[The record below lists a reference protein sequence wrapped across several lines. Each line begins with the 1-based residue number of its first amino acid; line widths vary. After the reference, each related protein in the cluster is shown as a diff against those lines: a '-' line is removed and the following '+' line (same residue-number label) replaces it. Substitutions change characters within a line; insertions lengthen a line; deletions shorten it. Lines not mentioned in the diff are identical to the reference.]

1 MKITVAFSPH
11 RAEAL
16 PFAAD
21 TMRKH
26 EAIVL
31 EEPAN
36 PLLVGMLE
44 QEVPIDEY
52 LLEMDFEFPRFAG
65 KSCELL
71 RELYRQGKKILQ
83 VDPFMERLRE
93 IHDFFGEGGS
103 PEGIQDGASHHA
115 VYREEHKW
123 TAALLAYYQ
132 KSAGRDFD
140 EIVSAVKTF
149 ARADASRGRLRDRL
163 RAEKIASMARSYES
177 VYVEAGELHVPLLG
191 ELRRRIAAQDL
202 LKPLYLMESVVKRL
216 GGKGRALGP
225 GDLLTL
231 IYAFRPEYEGRRA
244 DLMAARN
251 LIHVKILKKVEIEEG
266 EDRFPHTRDQIES
279 NHLVEGLTYTECGG
293 LFEKI
298 RSLRTEEAREVARAY
313 RNQPG

>member
-16 PFAAD
+16 PFAAE

-26 EAIVL
+26 DAIVL

-44 QEVPIDEY
+44 QKVPIDEY
-52 LLEMDFEFPRFAG
+52 LLEMNFEFPRFTR

-71 RELYRQGKKILQ
+71 IELHGQGKKILQ
-83 VDPFMERLRE
+83 VEPFMERLGE
-93 IHDFFGEGGS
+93 IHDFFGQGGS
-103 PEGIQDGASHHA
+103 PEGIQEGASHHA
-115 VYREEHKW
+115 VYREEHRW
-123 TAALLAYYQ
+123 TAALLDYYQ
-132 KSAGRDFD
+132 KSTGRDFD

-163 RAEKIASMARSYES
+163 RAEKILSMARSYKS

-191 ELRRRIAAQDL
+191 ELRQRIDAQDS
-202 LKPLYLMESVVKRL
+202 LKPVYLMGSVVKRL

-231 IYAFRPEYEGRRA
+231 IYAFRPDYEGSRV
-244 DLMAARN
+244 DLLAARN

-279 NHLVEGLTYTECGG
+279 NELVDGLSYTECQG
-293 LFEKI
+293 LFEKV
-298 RSLRTEEAREVARAY
+298 RSLATDEAREVVRAY
-313 RNQPG
+313 RSQPG